1 MELNEILLLSFCS
14 KRVQKSIKEQ
24 FKIEP
29 NEGFRITCGTDCP
42 ELFTVHHCYDLDDRK
57 ILELI
62 VDHKENDKKVINWRY
77 VDSLENLHRR
87 IQILR
92 EFKFLEDWYPY
103 KGVNIQLKSELIVR
117 FKCRLSFDPKSGIP
131 TVYFMKDLMKKWPM
145 ELHKYCVDLFRTT
158 PDLEMIMNLNDSS
171 DFPESQTIKDLYLHN
186 SCKSL
191 NVTIAEEFFEKA
203 NIQNKLSTKRLRL
216 DGAIS
221 DDSKLWDIPNLYIFC
236 WVYARQLTRFT
247 GKNAFFFTRDLP
259 QNLTKNMNAFLKHWL
274 NSTNTNLETMMAVT
288 YRRFTEELFDGIQ
301 TSRWDPNKR
310 PARYV
315 IKESLGRVLEHHS
328 GEGDKF
334 AKDFGFK
341 FDYLDC
347 TDAFDIVRESDG
359 LMASV
364 KVRNSIFIMFVW
376 HSTFS

>member
-1 MELNEILLLSFCS
+1 MNCNSETT
-14 KRVQKSIKEQ
+14 
-24 FKIEP
+24 P
-29 NEGFRITCGTDCP
+29 
-42 ELFTVHHCYDLDDRK
+42 
-57 ILELI
+57 
-62 VDHKENDKKVINWRY
+62 
-77 VDSLENLHRR
+77 DSSL
-87 IQILR
+87 
-92 EFKFLEDWYPY
+92 
-103 KGVNIQLKSELIVR
+103 VR

-315 IKESLGRVLEHHS
+315 IKESLGRVLEHPS
-328 GEGDKF
+328 GEGDEF

-347 TDAFDIVRESDG
+347 SDAFDIVRESDG